1 MMYKIIYNDKVI
13 DVVNNPNFLKFL
25 TSGHIAITDKSSA
38 HGIVGSDFTTIY
50 SFKPLEDKNI
60 PVVSI
65 ESITASEFNRLQSL
79 LNSEQG
85 LSVAKCEL
93 IKAKES
99 KIAFL
104 SNVCKAKITDG
115 FNICLTDC
123 NNYSFKLTAEDQ
135 LNLLNIENQLHTGTE
150 AFVYHATGLPCQVF
164 TRDDMKKILKA
175 YRKHVLYHTT
185 YFNAVKQYINSLT
198 DLEQINTFTYGTDI
212 VGSVDHLVLRE
223 ILLEGDANQ

>member
-1 MMYKIIYNDKVI
+1 MMYKIIYEGKVI

-38 HGIVGSDFTTIY
+38 QGIVGSDYTTIY
-50 SFKPLEDKNI
+50 SFKQLENKNI

-65 ESITASEFNRLQSL
+65 EDITTSEFNRLYSL
-79 LNSEQG
+79 LNSDQG

-104 SNVCKAKITDG
+104 SNICKTKITNG
-115 FNICLTDC
+115 FSICLADG
-123 NNYSFKLTAEDQ
+123 NSYSFKLTEEDQ
-135 LNLLNIENQLHTGTE
+135 LNLLNIENQLNTGSE
-150 AFVYHATGLPCQVF
+150 SFVYHATGLPCQVF

-185 YFNAVKQYINSLT
+185 YFNAAKQYINSLT
-198 DLEQINTFTYGTDI
+198 NLEQINTFTYGTDI
-212 VGSVDHLVLRE
+212 LGSVDHLVLRE
-223 ILLEGDANQ
+223 ILIEGDANQ